1 MEKKNLKWEICMLYL
16 ITILILAFSGLV
28 SAQGEC
34 SGMPD
39 LSNCMG
45 GKCCNETCD
54 TTYDC
59 SLDAE
64 CSMETC
70 VDDEWTCESIPDLT
84 NCTGG
89 KCCAGICDNSYFC
102 ILDDE
107 CSIEACIGN
116 SWACEAVNEGA
127 DCSDGV
133 NGDGCY
139 IYLDGCEERDYYC
152 SSGSCVYNYSN
163 RHTDEDVGAP
173 YCIGDQLY
181 IEHHDYGCLGAT
193 CTFTSSDKLIDD
205 CDDGKIWTIDT
216 CVGGACQNSWI
227 TEPYSFTPSLT
238 TICKGASF
246 PITVTKNY
254 PFAPDT
260 TLIDFYMNDIK
271 VRDNCIALGEEL
283 WGGAC
288 GIENI
293 ALDPGTYTLKAKYTV
308 WGRNYEKVIVDNF
321 VITEVCSTDVQCVHG
336 WTMLSNFVAYNT
348 EFSEDYAFDE
358 GYYILCPDCM
368 MKLRDISAYNTLC
381 SNGVRRGWTANL
393 ITWTYNENGTREA
406 ISDNGFHIPTA
417 LDRNGIIG
425 PSSTTDGIPLTRE
438 AHNDQMGVFHFIE
451 PQYYDVYVDMI
462 HTYCDSPSSY
472 VCPWLGGSWRST
484 LCRMQYFDTITESE
498 GWIPITEYDI
508 LIPETNITIEKPEDV
523 FDPLERTIILSWT
536 INNTGTGKVNVSIDT
551 DCSDWDCYF
560 VGYAPGEEMYLN
572 LNSGESS
579 TLFMN
584 VTISA
589 TGIIGPKEIGIE
601 VTYDDGYELSCVQP
615 ETVDSLVKITIPYT
629 F

>member
-1 MEKKNLKWEICMLYL
+1 MEKRNLKWVICMLFL
-16 ITILILAFSGLV
+16 VTILAFSGLV

-39 LSNCMG
+39 LSNCTG

-70 VDDEWTCESIPDLT
+70 VGDEWTCE
-84 NCTGG
+84 
-89 KCCAGICDNSYFC
+89 A
-102 ILDDE
+102 
-107 CSIEACIGN
+107 A
-116 SWACEAVNEGA
+116 NEGA

-133 NGDGCY
+133 NGDGCF

-181 IEHHDYGCLGAT
+181 IEHHDYGCFGAT

-216 CVGGACQNSWI
+216 CVDGACQNSEI

-254 PFAPDT
+254 PFVPDT
-260 TLIDFYMNDIK
+260 TLIDFYMDDIK
-271 VRDNCIALGEEL
+271 VRDDCTPMGDPFWN
-283 WGGAC
+283 GAC
-288 GIENI
+288 GIEN
-293 ALDPGTYTLKAKYTV
+293 LDLNVGTYTLKAKYTV
-308 WGRNYEKVIVDNF
+308 WGKNYEKVIVENF
-321 VITEVCSTDVQCVHG
+321 NVVAKCSTNVQCRHG
-336 WTMLSNFVAYNT
+336 WTMRTNAVAYNT

-358 GYYILCPDCM
+358 GHYILCPDCM
-368 MKLRDISAYNTLC
+368 MKLKDISAYNTIC
-381 SNGVRRGWTANL
+381 SNGVHSRWTAHL
-393 ITWTYNENGTREA
+393 ITWTYNENGTKEA
-406 ISDNGFHIPTA
+406 ISDNGFHISTN
-417 LDRNGIIG
+417 LDRGGIIG
-425 PSSTTDGIPLTRE
+425 PSSTTEGTPLNRE
-438 AHNDQMGVFHFIE
+438 AHWNQMSVFHFIE

-472 VCPWLGGSWRST
+472 VCPWLGGSWRSR
-484 LCRMQYFDTITESE
+484 LCRCQIFDTITECE
-498 GWIPITEYDI
+498 GWIPLAIYDI
-508 LIPETNITIEKPEDV
+508 FVPETNITIEKPEDI
-523 FDPLERTIILSWT
+523 FDPPEKTLLLSWT
-536 INNTGTGKVNVSIDT
+536 INNTGMGKANVSIDM

-560 VGYAPGEEMYLN
+560 VGYTPNEEIY
-572 LNSGESS
+572 LNSGDAY
-579 TLFMN
+579 TVFMN
-584 VTISA
+584 VTISIPS
-589 TGIIGPKEIGIE
+589 TIGPKEIGIK
-601 VTYDDGYELSCVQP
+601 VTYDDGYGLSCIQP
-615 ETVDSLVKITIPYT
+615 ETIDSLIKITIPYT